1 MRIEFRTNP
10 LNESTAEELLT
21 INVGLRKYKELD
33 WNFIFNSSIE
43 GTDKLSISDAYN
55 DTKANGGDFTKI
67 CAYVFEHRLK
77 KILNNLIT
85 AIKTNNTK
93 NISRNNSRRKVR

>member
-67 CAYVFEHRLK
+67 LC
-77 KILNNLIT
+77 ICI
-85 AIKTNNTK
+85 
-93 NISRNNSRRKVR
+93 